1 MQAGFL
7 LHRLIQIS
15 LAFVIDDLSNLKM
28 VLKIKLSIPR
38 QGERQVLDR
47 HLKTTPESVLDAI
60 DGASCEDLELH
71 ILRQRVLGLA
81 SAHVR
86 VTRGL
91 DIILPSVILTWAHFL
106 DGS

>member
-1 MQAGFL
+1 
-7 LHRLIQIS
+7 
-15 LAFVIDDLSNLKM
+15 M

-106 DGS
+106 DGSRQGHLLLHLFILLVLLHRRLLADA